1 MAYLEKIIRYNQAEL
16 MPAEELE
23 IIENGSK
30 IQLKPLNNLVFLCH
44 FDQPHQNIMG
54 PVKEELSG
62 KLGFGIG
69 AVLANQ
75 AKFGTTGLLHY
86 ASSGAGGVVFSPPQE
101 IISPNQLMID
111 FWIKFSSLDT
121 GGEKRYLV
129 DRAQS
134 GNIPSWGIF
143 IQDGELG
150 IDLWTD
156 VLTYTFQTV
165 GLSLT
170 TGQWYH
176 LRAGFDQSIDQV
188 VLFLDGSRILEENF
202 SGVIMDSSQVQ
213 DMCPINCLLSEVNQI
228 VYLDELRIFNFFTNQ
243 EFTPPSQATSP
254 YSSNQPKA
262 VVSLDSGFSQA
273 NWPLNTLNFTDETD
287 FEAGGIKLRLN
298 ASENSTPEFSG
309 ELLTLS
315 QVRALGSLNGRYLHL
330 EFTFISDGNVQRILP
345 VGWVGIK
352 PQNLVNSRRAPEII
366 RRY

>member
-16 MPAEELE
+16 VPEEELE

-44 FDQPHQNIMG
+44 FDQPRWDIMG
-54 PVKEELSG
+54 PVKEEISQNW
-62 KLGFGIG
+62 GFGAG
-69 AVLANQ
+69 AVLANEGR
-75 AKFGTTGLLHY
+75 FGASGLLHY
-86 ASSGAGGVVFSPPQE
+86 ASAGAGGVVFAPPLE
-101 IISPNQLMID
+101 IISPVQLSID
-111 FWIKFSSLDT
+111 LWVKFADLDT
-121 GGEKRYLV
+121 SGNKRYLV
-129 DRAQS
+129 DRAQN
-134 GNIPSWGIF
+134 GNIPSWAIF

-150 IDLWTD
+150 IDLWTSF
-156 VLTYTFQTV
+156 TFYTFQTV
-165 GLSLT
+165 GLSLNPN
-170 TGQWYH
+170 QWYH
-176 LRAGFDQSIDQV
+176 LRAGFDQNSGIT

-202 SGVIMDSSQVQ
+202 SGTINDSSLPQN
-213 DMCPINCLLSEVNQI
+213 MCPINCLLSGVNQM

-273 NWPLNTLNFTDETD
+273 NWLLNTLNFTDETD

-352 PQNLVNSRRAPEII
+352 PQNLVISRRAPEII